1 MTMKCFY
8 LFIYGSCWV
17 KCVPQSHSEE
27 GGHVLSPV
35 TCINSQ
41 LSHASFLGNS
51 LSCHTLLV
59 DIIHYKDLCSLLLLL
74 QFIFF
79 PFNDFSCVLK
89 LKGYNTRGTWST

>member
-35 TCINSQ
+35 TCISSQ

-51 LSCHTLLV
+51 SQLSYTFGGHNTL
-59 DIIHYKDLCSLLLLL
+59 
-74 QFIFF
+74 
-79 PFNDFSCVLK
+79 
-89 LKGYNTRGTWST
+89 